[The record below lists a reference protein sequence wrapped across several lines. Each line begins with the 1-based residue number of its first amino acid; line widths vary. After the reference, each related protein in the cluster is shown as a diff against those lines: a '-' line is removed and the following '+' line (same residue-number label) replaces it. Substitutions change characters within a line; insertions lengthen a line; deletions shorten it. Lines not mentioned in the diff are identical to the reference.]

1 MPRPFKLGAVSIAVI
16 ALVLGAVGMT
26 VAFQPGPAY
35 LSVQSF
41 SANAS
46 GPNAVKLSAS
56 TNADSSASLKL
67 FHQSVFGQ
75 TSASLNTGPC
85 QAAGTSPAGS
95 AGGSIT
101 AHADRAA
108 ASAARTNG
116 RAG

>member
-56 TNADSSASLKL
+56 TNADIPKL
-67 FHQSVFGQ
+67 TDAF
-75 TSASLNTGPC
+75 
-85 QAAGTSPAGS
+85 
-95 AGGSIT
+95 
-101 AHADRAA
+101 
-108 ASAARTNG
+108 AARTLATAQAHSAALDARQPARG
-116 RAG
+116 VDCS